1 MIEDRDNLY
10 VGPRP
15 FKTGEKLYARERE
28 STDLIN
34 LLLAERIVLL
44 FSPSGGGKTS
54 LIQAVVAPAMQE
66 EGFEVLPVIRVSH
79 ASPRRAG
86 ASEGNRYLAS
96 TRASLEQADAEQAT
110 ETHSKEESGAQDTS
124 IDLAAYLDR
133 NAGPRDTEATQ
144 SFRPQMLI
152 FDQFEEI
159 LTLDPTDIE
168 AKQEFFRQVGQA
180 LRNRDRWALFSMRED
195 YVAALDPYVSRIPT
209 QFAATYRLD
218 LLGAKAALQAAQL
231 PARDAGVEF
240 QDDVAN
246 TLVDDLRTVNV
257 QRADGGIQAQL
268 GPHVEPV
275 HLQVVCRSLWRIKG
289 DSREITLA
297 HLEKLSGGKGTG
309 VDAVLGGYYAE
320 TAATAATEGQVSER
334 LVRDWFGRRL
344 IGAGDVRRPVL
355 QSEALEFG
363 LTPKCLDVLDKA
375 YLIRREF
382 RSGAQWYEL
391 AHDRLMTPV
400 LKDNESWRHEHL
412 STFQLRAELWSERG
426 RPEDLLLSGK
436 ALAEADAN
444 EPSTG
449 GPLTDIEE
457 AFLDDSLQSRD
468 KLLAEEE
475 HERERQRYRKLRYIV
490 GAGIVLVL
498 ILTAAIVATTSFAI
512 LADKNEKKAKAA
524 ERQANK
530 HAEEVEAAELRASWL
545 AYAGHIAQAQRNFKD
560 QNLRLAWQQLD
571 ACREEYRGWEYDY
584 VRSLLESDQRTF
596 LGFDASVNDVAF
608 SPDGTWIACGSDDAT
623 VRIDDVTT
631 RQILHTFEGHTDV
644 VTSVAVSPDGR
655 RIVSGSRDQT
665 LRIWDASERSDAP
678 LMTLTGHDDWVTDVA
693 FAPDGQWIVSASKDT
708 TLKVWDATTGQLRW
722 TLERHRSAVTS
733 VAVSPDGLW
742 IVSGG
747 ADGMLQVWF
756 AVTGQPHQTLD
767 QLFYAFTAVA
777 FSPDSQYILSGNEGA
792 TVHVWDLTTGD
803 LLTSFDGPTV
813 SSVAYRPDGERI
825 VTGSRTG
832 RMIEW
837 DVDSGEGTL
846 DIKAHTGVITG
857 VAYSPTDQRIVSAS
871 TDCMLRSWDGPPA
884 RDDPRLKGHSGQVWW
899 VAFSTDGQWF
909 VSAGG
914 DTTLKI
920 WDATTGK
927 TLETLHGHTKGVW
940 AADVSPDNQRIVSG
954 SADTT
959 LRIWDVATGETL
971 HTLKGH
977 TKAVGSVAYS
987 ADGQS
992 IISASHDGTV
1002 KLWDATTGN
1011 EIHTFPGHEGAATSV
1026 VFSPDGKRIISGGDD
1041 GTFKVWET
1049 TTGAKLLDI
1058 CGHKQAIWCVAV
1070 SPDGKSAVSGS
1081 VDNTLKL
1088 WDLTTGEKTLT
1099 FSGHT
1104 AWVTSVAFSP
1114 DGKRIV
1120 SGSEDNTVRLWELA
1134 TGQTTL
1140 VLRSHYD
1147 TVWAVAFSPD
1157 GKRIISGSEDWTIG
1171 VWDAAAAPQQTRSSN
1186 ESGSSKTEADR
1197 GK

>member
-86 ASEGNRYLAS
+86 ASDGNRYLAS
-96 TRASLEQADAEQAT
+96 TRASLEQPDAEQAT
-110 ETHSKEESGAQDTS
+110 ETHSKKESAAQDTS
-124 IDLAAYLDR
+124 MDLAAYLDR

-195 YVAALDPYVSRIPT
+195 YVAALDPYLSRIPT

-240 QDDVAN
+240 HDDVAN

-268 GPHVEPV
+268 GPYVEPV

-334 LVRDWFGRRL
+334 LVRDWFGQRL

-375 YLIRREF
+375 FLIRREF

-436 ALAEADAN
+436 ALTEAEANATAD
-444 EPSTG
+444 
-449 GPLTDIEE
+449 GPAPTEVEE
-457 AFLDDSLQSRD
+457 AFLQNSLESRD
-468 KLLAEEE
+468 KLLAEQE
-475 HERERQRYRKLRYIV
+475 HEHQLQRNRKLRYIV
-490 GAGIVLVL
+490 GAGIVVVL
-498 ILTAAIVATTSFAI
+498 ILGAATVLTTIFAI
-512 LADKNEKKAKAA
+512 EADKQK
-524 ERQANK
+524 RQADK
-530 HAEEVEAAELRASWL
+530 HAEEVEAAEIRASWL
-545 AYAGHIAQAQRNFKD
+545 AYAGHIAQAKRNFKD
-560 QNLRLAWQQLD
+560 QDLRLAWQQLD
-571 ACREEYRGWEYDY
+571 ATREEYRGWEYDY

-596 LGFDASVNDVAF
+596 LGFGASVNDVAF
-608 SPDGTWIACGSDDAT
+608 SPDGTWIACASDDQT
-623 VRIDDVTT
+623 VRIADVAT
-631 RQILHTFEGHTDV
+631 RRILHTFEGHTDV
-644 VTSVAVSPDGR
+644 TSVAFSPDGKW
-655 RIVSGSRDQT
+655 IVSGDRDKT
-665 LRIWDASERSDAP
+665 LRIWDASERSDVP

-693 FAPDGQWIVSASKDT
+693 FSPDGQWIVSGSKDT
-708 TLKVWDATTGQLRW
+708 TVKVWDATTGQLRW
-722 TLERHRSAVTS
+722 TLEGHDGAVTS
-733 VAVSPDGLW
+733 VAVSPDGKW

-747 ADGMLQVWF
+747 AHGLLAVWDATEGQLQRTPEYV
-756 AVTGQPHQTLD
+756 ANAL
-767 QLFYAFTAVA
+767 TAVA
-777 FSPDSQYILSGNEGA
+777 FSPDSQYILSGSEEGR
-792 TVHVWDLTTGD
+792 VERWDQETGKF
-803 LLTSFDGPTV
+803 SKGWDGHRV

-825 VTGSRTG
+825 VAGYRNG
-832 RMIEW
+832 KMIEW
-837 DVDSGEGTL
+837 DVDSDERTL

-871 TDCMLRSWDGPPA
+871 TDCMLRIWDGPPA
-884 RDDPRLKGHSGQVWW
+884 RDDPRLTGHWGQVWW
-899 VAFSTDGQWF
+899 VAFGTDGQWF
-909 VSAGG
+909 VSAGA
-914 DTTLKI
+914 DEKLRI
-920 WDATTGK
+920 WDAATDK
-927 TLETLHGHTKGVW
+927 TRETLHGHTKGVW

-959 LRIWDVATGETL
+959 LRIWDVTTGETL
-971 HTLKGH
+971 HTLHGH
-977 TKAVGSVAYS
+977 KAEVGSVAYS

-992 IISASHDGTV
+992 IISASYDGTI
-1002 KLWDATTGN
+1002 KLWDATTGG
-1011 EIHTFPGHEGAATSV
+1011 EIRTFDGHDGKVTSV

-1041 GTFKVWET
+1041 GTLKVWET
-1049 TTGAKLLDI
+1049 TTGTEPFTIPAHEKP
-1058 CGHKQAIWCVAV
+1058 IWCVAV
-1070 SPDGKSAVSGS
+1070 SPDGKSVVSGG

-1088 WDLTTGEKTLT
+1088 WDLATSENTLT

-1120 SGSEDNTVRLWELA
+1120 SGSEDNTVRLWELT

-1140 VLRSHYD
+1140 VLRGHYD
-1147 TVWAVAFSPD
+1147 TVWGVAFSPD

-1171 VWDAAAAPQQTRSSN
+1171 VWDAAAAPEQTRSSN
-1186 ESGSSKTEADR
+1186 ESGSSKTEVDR
-1197 GK
+1197 GESNDGH